1 MEITVEKDI
10 SKLKRYHEEKRNEI
24 RARLK
29 EFSGV
34 EKEGDRR
41 IFEELCFCILTAN
54 TSAEMGLRSIAG
66 IRDVIHDGALEDVR
80 SMLKKSGY
88 RYPNKRAEYI
98 VETRNRLKEDIG
110 PDPGICLGEKI
121 ASFDDK
127 NELRE
132 YFVKNVKGFCFK
144 EASHFLRNIGLR
156 GYAILD
162 KHILACLFEYGVVER
177 LDQKSPKNRN
187 EYLEIEEKMKRF
199 SRKAGIDFD
208 ELDLLFWS
216 SKTGKILK

>member
-1 MEITVEKDI
+1 MQVMEITVEKDL

-24 RARLK
+24 RARLE

-54 TSAEMGLRSIAG
+54 TSAEMGLRAIAG
-66 IRDVIHDGALEDVR
+66 IRNVIHDGGLEDVR

-110 PDPGICLGEKI
+110 PGLGEKI

-132 YFVKNVKGFCFK
+132 YFVKNVKGFGFK

-162 KHILACLFEYGVVER
+162 KHILDCLFEYGVVEKR
-177 LDQKSPKNRN
+177 DQKSPKNRN
-187 EYLEIEEKMKRF
+187 EYLEIEEKMKQF